1 MGMNAGL
8 TAAMTARRR
17 ALALVA
23 VVLAAMA
30 VVTSCTVAPATEK
43 ASHGSRL
50 ALRLGYFPNLTHATA
65 IVGIEKGIVAK
76 ALDGT
81 ATLEPRTFNAGP
93 AAVESLFSGAVDATY
108 IGPGP
113 TTNAFVRSGG
123 KAVRVIAGA
132 TAGGAALVVKP
143 SIRDVSGLRGKR
155 IATPQLGNTQDI
167 ALRYWLRQHG
177 LRTDTSGGGDVNVV
191 PQENSQT
198 VQTFA
203 TGDIDGA
210 WVPEPYVSRLV
221 RDGGRVLVDERTLW
235 PGGRFVTTNL
245 LVRTAFLEEHPD
257 AVAALLRGHVEAT
270 DVVNRDP
277 AGAQRT
283 IAESIGRL
291 TGKPLPADLVAAAWK
306 SLTFTNDPIG
316 GSLLEG
322 AKHAQAV
329 GLLADANL
337 DGLYDLAPLNRVLA
351 AKGEATVVQP

>member
-1 MGMNAGL
+1 MTGMQ
-8 TAAMTARRR
+8 ARRR
-17 ALALVA
+17 GGLWVALVVA
-23 VVLAAMA
+23 VMA
-30 VVTSCTVAPATEK
+30 VVTACTGAPATETTGR
-43 ASHGSRL
+43 SQV

-65 IVGIEKGIVAK
+65 IVGIDKGIFAR

-81 ATLEPRTFNAGP
+81 ATLETRTFNAGP
-93 AAVESLFSGAVDATY
+93 AAIESLFSGAVDATY

-113 TTNAFVRSGG
+113 TTNAFVRSQG

-143 SIRDVSGLRGKR
+143 SIRDAAALRGKR

-167 ALRYWLRQHG
+167 ALRYWLRQQG
-177 LRTDTSGGGDVNVV
+177 LRTDTSGGGEVNVV

-221 RDGGRVLVDERTLW
+221 RDGGKVLVDERTLW
-235 PGGRFVTTNL
+235 PGRRFVTTNL

-283 IAESIGRL
+283 VAESIGRL

-306 SLTFTNDPIG
+306 PLTFTNDPIAS
-316 GSLLEG
+316 SLLEG

-329 GLLADANL
+329 GLLGDANL
-337 DGLYDLAPLNRVLA
+337 DGLYDLGPLNRVLA